1 MYCSEP
7 TICICIPA
15 AERLF
20 PPHFAKYPAVHLR
33 RPTSRRPF
41 SITGRNGHYTDA
53 AAQAPAIDSLS
64 QEYII
69 ADGPRPTDIACT
81 FHNINNIAG
90 AVDLAHPAS
99 CTRAHAGTRQPEC
112 IAQLHVHS
120 LCARSVVAASR
131 KVCTVVLSGHWL
143 AAVFLQQR
151 SCLERAAS
159 LARQLA
165 APAGSGQGQR
175 ASLQRGS
182 AANVV

>member
-1 MYCSEP
+1 MYP
-7 TICICIPA
+7 RRGKPV
-15 AERLF
+15 
-20 PPHFAKYPAVHLR
+20 PPHFAKYRAVHLR

-53 AAQAPAIDSLS
+53 AAQAPAVDPLS

-69 ADGPRPTDIACT
+69 ADGPRPADIACT
-81 FHNINNIAG
+81 LHHINSIAV

-99 CTRAHAGTRQPEC
+99 CSRARAGTRPPER
-112 IAQLHVHS
+112 ISQLHVHP

-131 KVCTVVLSGHWL
+131 KVCAVVLSRRRL
-143 AAVFLQQR
+143 AAVPVQQR
-151 SCLERAAS
+151 SRLERAAA

-165 APAGSGQGQR
+165 APAGSGQGPR